1 MLHFISRQVLR
12 GLFYQSMTKIG
23 NLLNMKGMNLAYI
36 IHLLF
41 ITYTLF
47 LFARIV
53 ISWFPAW
60 QNHHLIRFISF
71 YTDPYL
77 NLFRRLLPP
86 LGGVLDIS
94 PILAFFVLKI
104 LEMILLSFVG

>member
-1 MLHFISRQVLR
+1 MH
-12 GLFYQSMTKIG
+12 
-23 NLLNMKGMNLAYI
+23 LAYI

-41 ITYTLF
+41 VTYTVLLF
-47 LFARIV
+47 VRI
-53 ISWFPAW
+53 ISSWFPQW
-60 QNHHLIRFISF
+60 QAHHLVRFVGF

-94 PILAFFVLKI
+94 PILGFFGLRI
-104 LEMILLSFVG
+104 AEMILLGLVQ